1 MATIAS
7 PSSTTLYLNAFDKTI
22 QCGGVTKTVD
32 DDYWTKEIVP
42 ILYPMW
48 DSDNDKLEV
57 FVQYK
62 DGSSRMNKTKYSR
75 NQKTGVYKWISY
87 QFDLTP
93 FTTEITDLTNRLV
106 EKFTEY
112 RQGQENDLERA
123 LAASFSQ
130 NSILNWTKV
139 ALIRNFLLM
148 DSDWTQLGDAPVTAE
163 QKTQWQAYRQ
173 KLRDITTT
181 TEFSTNVEGTKF
193 PISPDF
199 YNKIYKTENAGKD
212 YLATDDQFLP
222 LASHYLKRYRDRVS
236 FVNYEDFCNEPNLF
250 AEKLHI
256 ELKSAGI
263 HIPKKNDNL
272 PKSFN
277 PSTNFEKRDNI
288 FKTIFSQYEIN
299 KEKFKT
305 QFQEMNKIFSCV

>member
-7 PSSTTLYLNAFDKTI
+7 PSSTSLYLNAFDKSIQYEGIMKTI
-22 QCGGVTKTVD
+22 D

-62 DGSSRMNKTKYSR
+62 DGTSRMNKTKYSR

-93 FTTEITDLTNRLV
+93 FTTEIADLNTRLI

-123 LAASFSQ
+123 LAASFSKTA
-130 NSILNWTKV
+130 ILNWTKV

-148 DSDWTQLGDAPVTAE
+148 DSDWTQLGDAPLTAE
-163 QKTQWQAYRQ
+163 QKTLWQTYRQ
-173 KLRDITTT
+173 KLRDIPQDQKNKSANT
-181 TEFSTNVEGTKF
+181 VVF
-193 PISPDF
+193 PITPTKHAKLADSLTYLDDVSHF
-199 YNKIYKTENAGKD
+199 YTIPQSVYSKFTTRIVN
-212 YLATDDQFLP
+212 YLALAIGTIDIDEMPVTRIARPMGSINPNTGSDTLDDI
-222 LASHYLKRYRDRVS
+222 LKMID
-236 FVNYEDFCNEPNLF
+236 EGDFGE
-250 AEKLHI
+250 
-256 ELKSAGI
+256 
-263 HIPKKNDNL
+263 
-272 PKSFN
+272 
-277 PSTNFEKRDNI
+277 
-288 FKTIFSQYEIN
+288 
-299 KEKFKT
+299 
-305 QFQEMNKIFSCV
+305 

>member
-7 PSSTTLYLNAFDKTI
+7 PSETKLYLNAFDKSIQYEGVMKTI
-22 QCGGVTKTVD
+22 D

-173 KLRDITTT
+173 KLRDIPAEQKNKSANT
-181 TEFSTNVEGTKF
+181 VVF
-193 PISPDF
+193 PITPSKHAKLDDGLTYLDDVSHYYTIPQSVYSKF
-199 YNKIYKTENAGKD
+199 TTRIVN
-212 YLATDDQFLP
+212 YLALAIGTIDIDEMPVTRIARPMGSINPNTGDNTLDDI
-222 LASHYLKRYRDRVS
+222 LKMID
-236 FVNYEDFCNEPNLF
+236 EGDFGE
-250 AEKLHI
+250 
-256 ELKSAGI
+256 
-263 HIPKKNDNL
+263 
-272 PKSFN
+272 
-277 PSTNFEKRDNI
+277 
-288 FKTIFSQYEIN
+288 
-299 KEKFKT
+299 
-305 QFQEMNKIFSCV
+305 